1 MIFTC
6 QILLPIAKAE
16 DQTKLA
22 LEISMIGALIAEA
35 DGAI

>member
-1 MIFTC
+1 MC